1 MSKEFRS
8 KCKLFSERLNVLNNL
23 LTELKQQIILQ
34 DLSTVLDR
42 QVKIGRHLVSDI
54 EWLEEIDIGGDSF
67 NLINKSEDKYYS
79 YVVYTKRPYHTVG
92 LGFLYKKEVVAPHM
106 EFEVERIIAKYSDEE
121 LEEISV
127 LMDETMNNINQDID
141 FLRSNS
147 DAQIHE
153 HYYGEYN
160 KGFESQYRY
169 ETISDVV
176 NDYKKR

>member
-8 KCKLFSERLNVLNNL
+8 KCKLFSERLEVLNNL

-34 DLSTVLDR
+34 DLSTVLNA
-42 QVKIGRHLVSDI
+42 QVKIGRHLISGFD
-54 EWLEEIDIGGDSF
+54 WLEEIDVGGDSF
-67 NLINKSEDKYYS
+67 NLINKSENKDCS
-79 YVVYTKRPYHTVG
+79 YVVYTKKTYHTVG
-92 LGFLYKKEVVAPHM
+92 LGFLYKKEVVSPHM
-106 EFEVERIIAKYSDEE
+106 EFEVGRIIAKYSDEE

-127 LMDETMNNINQDID
+127 LMDETMNKINQDID

-147 DAQIHE
+147 GAQMHE

-160 KGFESQYRY
+160 KGFESQYQY

>member
-1 MSKEFRS
+1 MSKEFKS
-8 KCKLFSERLNVLNNL
+8 KCKLFSERLEVLNNL
-23 LTELKQQIILQ
+23 LAELKQQIILQ

-42 QVKIGRHLVSDI
+42 QVIIGRHSVPDI
-54 EWLEEIDIGGDSF
+54 DWLEEIDVGGDSF
-67 NLINKSEDKYYS
+67 NLINKSEGKYYS
-79 YVVYTKRPYHTVG
+79 YVVYTTRTYHTVG
-92 LGFLYKKEVVAPHM
+92 LGFLYKGKMISPHM
-106 EFEVERIIAKYSDEE
+106 EFEVGRIIAKYSDEE
-121 LEEISV
+121 LEEISA

-147 DAQIHE
+147 DVQMHE

-160 KGFESQYRY
+160 KGFESQCRY